1 MEHRC
6 TSRKPI
12 ALDVVVTY
20 RALGLVQGRTLNIGI
35 GGMFIETGC
44 VELPVNA
51 LVKASFYL
59 HENGVHKAC
68 STDAMV
74 MHSAPGQA
82 GVMFSDL
89 NDELHASLH
98 RLLSSSRDN
107 NVAPLQNNAAGA

>member
-6 TSRKPI
+6 ALRKSI
-12 ALDVVVTY
+12 TLDVVVTY
-20 RALGLVQGRTLNIGI
+20 QALGLVQGRTMNIGL

-59 HENGVHKAC
+59 NENGEHKPC

-89 NDELHASLH
+89 DDELHASLH
-98 RLLSSSRDN
+98 RLLNGSHIMLCQSK
-107 NVAPLQNNAAGA
+107 AL